1 MCEDRRDNESPEVV
15 RQGACA
21 EEVMMTWVMGRRGR
35 GRHVRER
42 ERETSEPVGTQEG
55 RDPSGE
61 VETHRGLQRA
71 SSSSIHWHWIVAF
84 IGMHIAHSWW
94 VVVAILLCGGRDGR
108 GAWAGGTHHLCRC
121 SRRCVGSRVKRP
133 MSHRQRR
140 QRRATRGPPQGSRRQ
155 PRERGSR
162 GKERREDSARWSGQ
176 GSGRERE
183 RASAVRRTTEQH
195 RNRITRAENVE
206 CRRCSE

>member
-140 QRRATRGPPQGSRRQ
+140 QRRATHEDHPP
-155 PRERGSR
+155 
-162 GKERREDSARWSGQ
+162 KEAEDSPESAGAGAKRGEKTARDGAAKEA
-176 GSGRERE
+176 GERERE
-183 RASAVRRTTEQH
+183 QAQCGGRQSSTGIVSRARKT
-195 RNRITRAENVE
+195 
-206 CRRCSE
+206 